1 MLGGCLIL
9 GSCLAL
15 GGCLMLLGA
24 CSSSS
29 LVSPRE
35 RSDFNA
41 DWRFHLGDGLQAAQ
55 PGFADNDWRVLDLPH
70 DWAIEGDFS
79 QENPSGTGGG
89 ALQGGVGWYRK
100 TFSVDKAD
108 AGKIFRIEFDG
119 VYMNSEVFINGVSLG
134 VRPYGYISF
143 SYDLT
148 PYLKWDEP
156 NVLAVRVDNAE
167 QPNSR
172 WYSGCGIYR
181 NVWLSKTGPIHVGGW
196 GTYVTTSSV
205 DEKQAVL
212 NLATTLVNESDTNEN
227 VTVCSSLQD
236 AEGREV
242 AETRSSGEAEAG
254 KEVVFT
260 QQLTVKQPQL
270 WDIDTPYLYT
280 LVTKVMRNEE
290 CMDRYTTPVGIRT
303 FSLDARKGFTLNGR
317 QTKINGVCMHH
328 DLGCLGAAVNTRAI
342 ERHLQILKE
351 MGCNGIRCSHNPPA
365 PELLDLCDRMGF
377 IVMDEA
383 FDMWRKKKTAHD
395 YARYF
400 NEWHERDLNDFI
412 LRDRNHPSVILWSIG
427 NELAEAKL
435 KDDTGIERA
444 GMLQDFV
451 HQLDPSRLVMLA
463 LQPGFEDKFASVTDV
478 LGYNYMEPRL
488 IYDKKKYPERICLI
502 SESYPYY
509 SSIREFD
516 SRDYDEKNPWNYVM
530 EHEYICG
537 SFMWTGVDYIGES
550 SGWPSKGWPSAPFD
564 MCMSEK
570 PRGGYFRALWNEKP
584 FLGLYVID
592 YNLDEDP
599 GKDHWQAPGMV
610 HDWTFPYQDARV
622 MQIQTPS
629 NCDEVMLID
638 PRGKVY
644 GPRKPRDYINNT
656 IKWNQP
662 YRPGKVVVIG
672 YKDGIE
678 VCRDSIQTSGNKA
691 VRFTLKADRE
701 QLKADGQDLSHI
713 SLNLY
718 DEQGIP
724 IRIDDRQVKVTVE
737 GNGRLMGID
746 SGEMRRSERF
756 SSHTLPTYLGR
767 AQIVV
772 QAGRMRGQLKVKVEV
787 EGMASQELVL
797 LVG

>member
-24 CSSSS
+24 CSSSP

-89 ALQGGVGWYRK
+89 ALPGGVGWYRK

-242 AETRSSGEAEAG
+242 AETRSSGKAEAG

-303 FSLDARKGFTLNGR
+303 FSFDARKGFTLNGR

-342 ERHLQILKE
+342 ERQLQILKE

-672 YKDGIE
+672 
-678 VCRDSIQTSGNKA
+678 V
-691 VRFTLKADRE
+691 
-701 QLKADGQDLSHI
+701 
-713 SLNLY
+713 
-718 DEQGIP
+718 
-724 IRIDDRQVKVTVE
+724 
-737 GNGRLMGID
+737 M
-746 SGEMRRSERF
+746 
-756 SSHTLPTYLGR
+756 
-767 AQIVV
+767 
-772 QAGRMRGQLKVKVEV
+772 
-787 EGMASQELVL
+787 
-797 LVG
+797 

>member
-1 MLGGCLIL
+1 
-9 GSCLAL
+9 
-15 GGCLMLLGA
+15 
-24 CSSSS
+24 
-29 LVSPRE
+29 
-35 RSDFNA
+35 
-41 DWRFHLGDGLQAAQ
+41 
-55 PGFADNDWRVLDLPH
+55 
-70 DWAIEGDFS
+70 
-79 QENPSGTGGG
+79 
-89 ALQGGVGWYRK
+89 
-100 TFSVDKAD
+100 
-108 AGKIFRIEFDG
+108 
-119 VYMNSEVFINGVSLG
+119 
-134 VRPYGYISF
+134 
-143 SYDLT
+143 
-148 PYLKWDEP
+148 
-156 NVLAVRVDNAE
+156 
-167 QPNSR
+167 
-172 WYSGCGIYR
+172 
-181 NVWLSKTGPIHVGGW
+181 
-196 GTYVTTSSV
+196 
-205 DEKQAVL
+205 
-212 NLATTLVNESDTNEN
+212 
-227 VTVCSSLQD
+227 
-236 AEGREV
+236 
-242 AETRSSGEAEAG
+242 
-254 KEVVFT
+254 
-260 QQLTVKQPQL
+260 
-270 WDIDTPYLYT
+270 
-280 LVTKVMRNEE
+280 
-290 CMDRYTTPVGIRT
+290 
-303 FSLDARKGFTLNGR
+303 
-317 QTKINGVCMHH
+317 
-328 DLGCLGAAVNTRAI
+328 
-342 ERHLQILKE
+342 
-351 MGCNGIRCSHNPPA
+351 
-365 PELLDLCDRMGF
+365 
-377 IVMDEA
+377 
-383 FDMWRKKKTAHD
+383 
-395 YARYF
+395 
-400 NEWHERDLNDFI
+400 
-412 LRDRNHPSVILWSIG
+412 
-427 NELAEAKL
+427 
-435 KDDTGIERA
+435 
-444 GMLQDFV
+444 
-451 HQLDPSRLVMLA
+451 
-463 LQPGFEDKFASVTDV
+463 
-478 LGYNYMEPRL
+478 
-488 IYDKKKYPERICLI
+488 
-502 SESYPYY
+502 
-509 SSIREFD
+509 
-516 SRDYDEKNPWNYVM
+516 
-530 EHEYICG
+530 
-537 SFMWTGVDYIGES
+537 MWTGVDYIGES